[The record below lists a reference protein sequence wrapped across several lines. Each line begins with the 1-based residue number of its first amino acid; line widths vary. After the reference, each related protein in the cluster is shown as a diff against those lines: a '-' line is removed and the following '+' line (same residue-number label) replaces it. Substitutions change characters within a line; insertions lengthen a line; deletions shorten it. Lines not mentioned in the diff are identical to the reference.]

1 MNSNKFF
8 SFSRF
13 YRLLMNDVLINYKKY
28 LLIIVAAFIMGF
40 VFLYGSMPRLVYGSD
55 TLYGWNRFNSSKYM
69 NIFLASI
76 VALGA
81 LVGSSFP
88 DLGSKVKTANYLL
101 IPASTFEKFF
111 SQFFIRVICGA
122 AIFLVLF
129 WIDARLARAISVMQ
143 MVDVKTNLHYAYA
156 EQFIEKFHYGMIFWY
171 DRVVSYSTEVGS
183 YPIEKIVY
191 HKAIETWGL
200 SLLIV
205 SIGLYLFSVKLFF
218 KKLGLV
224 KSILSAVAVFFAM
237 ALFMVIFSHI
247 FYPGTKGFDVS
258 LSNYTLQNGINN
270 VEFWLCLIGFVSP
283 LFLLPMGYFK
293 LKEKQL

>member
-8 SFSRF
+8 SVSRF

-40 VFLYGSMPRLVYGSD
+40 AFLYLNMPRLVFGNEMENS
-55 TLYGWNRFNSSKYM
+55 WNIFGGNKYM
-69 NIFLASI
+69 NIFMASI
-76 VALGA
+76 VALGL

-88 DLGSKVKTANYLL
+88 DFGSKVKTTNYLL

-111 SQFFIRVICGA
+111 SQFFIRVICGG

-143 MVDVKTNLHYAYA
+143 MVDVKTNLHYANA
-156 EQFIEKFHYGMIFWY
+156 EHIIQKFHYGMIFLY
-171 DRVVSYSTEVGS
+171 KQNYSTGMLEYYKS
-183 YPIEKIVY
+183 
-191 HKAIETWGL
+191 IETWGI
-200 SLLIV
+200 SFFII

-224 KSILSAVAVFFAM
+224 KSIISLVAAFLVM
-237 ALFMVIFSHI
+237 TLFMVIFSHI
-247 FYPGTKGFDVS
+247 FYPETKGFDVS
-258 LSNYTLQNGINN
+258 LVQYNTFDSINN
-270 VEFWLCLIGFVSP
+270 IEFWLCLIGLVSP
-283 LFLLPMGYFK
+283 VFLLPLGYFK

>member
-8 SFSRF
+8 SYRRF
-13 YRLLMNDVLINYKKY
+13 NLLLRNDLLINYKKY
-28 LLIIVAAFIMGF
+28 CLAILVAFILGF
-40 VFLYGSMPRLVYGSD
+40 VFLYGSMPRLIYGNEIENR
-55 TLYGWNRFNSSKYM
+55 WNIFDSNRYM

-101 IPASTFEKFF
+101 IPASTFEKFS

-122 AIFLVLF
+122 GIFLILF

-143 MVDVKTNLHYAYA
+143 MIDAKTNLHYVHA
-156 EQFIEKFHYGMIFWY
+156 EQIIEKFNYGMIFLY
-171 DRVVSYSTEVGS
+171 NKVN
-183 YPIEKIVY
+183 YPVEKIVY
-191 HKAIETWGL
+191 YKSIETWGI
-200 SLLIV
+200 SFLII
-205 SIGLYLFSVKLFF
+205 SMGLYLFSVKLFF

-224 KSILSAVAVFFAM
+224 KSIISSVAVYFVL

-247 FYPGTKGFDVS
+247 FYPDTKGFNVLIKDYPLES
-258 LSNYTLQNGINN
+258 GFNN
-270 VEFWLCLIGFVSP
+270 IKLWFCLIGFVSP
-283 LFLLPMGYFK
+283 LFLLPLGYFK

>member
-1 MNSNKFF
+1 MNSTNFF
-8 SFSRF
+8 SFNRF
-13 YRLLMNDVLINYKKY
+13 YLLLRNDLLINYKKY
-28 LLIIVAAFIMGF
+28 CLAILVAFILGF
-40 VFLYGSMPRLVYGSD
+40 VFLYGSMPRLVYGNEMENR
-55 TLYGWNRFNSSKYM
+55 WNIFSSSRYM

-88 DLGSKVKTANYLL
+88 DLGSKVKTSNYLL
-101 IPASTFEKFF
+101 IPASTFEKFS

-143 MVDVKTNLHYAYA
+143 MVDIKTNFHYANA
-156 EQFIEKFHYGMIFWY
+156 EHIIDKFNYGMIFLY
-171 DRVVSYSTEVGS
+171 EKGISYSSETGS
-183 YPIEKIVY
+183 PIEKIVY
-191 HKAIETWGL
+191 YKPIETWGA
-200 SLLIV
+200 SLFIV

-224 KSILSAVAVFFAM
+224 KSIISFVALFFAL

-247 FYPGTKGFDVS
+247 FYPRTVGFDVS
-258 LSNYTLQNGINN
+258 LPNYTLQNGINN
-270 VEFWLCLIGFVSP
+270 VEFWLFLIGLVSP
-283 LFLLPMGYFK
+283 LFLLPLGYFK